1 MELCRRTI
9 SPISLSKAADRRAQQ
24 FLLWLI
30 FPPMDGPNVT
40 DSSRLI
46 RHNLLMQRKLS
57 GLLEWRSEAGGHAH
71 GESTDMIRPLLLRR
85 HDSLSLQLL
94 FEDVTVSKLQT
105 EIDHEAGLVQQL
117 RARESRMGG
126 RPSTTSSSVQ
136 AELEDLRLQCAEL
149 ERQLQKDSDSALA
162 EHARFRAELRA
173 ETDEMRLHE
182 DKSAGNIH
190 EVQALEMSLA
200 EAWRA
205 VRQESQ
211 QARDMHE
218 ESGVEQLQQQI
229 LAEQH
234 RCQELESACE
244 KMSMAASEAEETA
257 SRLHKFEQEM
267 ALQCQT
273 LKDEKAELSAS
284 MAASSTPEGSAAET
298 ASLRAERLETNMKVR
313 DLEQENEMLSRVQ
326 VEEQSFREEAVHRN
340 SEVEE
345 WQTRCSELEAG
356 AQNAGSLHEQ
366 LQLKAEELTSA
377 LADLDAAKKSQLMTQ
392 ELAESLEKSY
402 KALKVEYTTC
412 QEELSEVRQ
421 RVQEKEE
428 KEQNT
433 GEKRE
438 EAEKAERRAP
448 TARISGESNSLGSTV
463 AALRRARASLAG
475 EALTP
480 QTAQAPKEPASPS
493 SPSSPP
499 KDVSA
504 GLKALQRLK
513 AAAAGKPKA
522 DASAESPL
530 SPSGSRAVTSLIAN
544 RSKANSLWL
553 KAAQATADPDAK
565 ES

>member
-1 MELCRRTI
+1 M
-9 SPISLSKAADRRAQQ
+9 
-24 FLLWLI
+24 
-30 FPPMDGPNVT
+30 
-40 DSSRLI
+40 
-46 RHNLLMQRKLS
+46 
-57 GLLEWRSEAGGHAH
+57 
-71 GESTDMIRPLLLRR
+71 
-85 HDSLSLQLL
+85 
-94 FEDVTVSKLQT
+94 
-105 EIDHEAGLVQQL
+105 
-117 RARESRMGG
+117 
-126 RPSTTSSSVQ
+126 
-136 AELEDLRLQCAEL
+136 
-149 ERQLQKDSDSALA
+149 
-162 EHARFRAELRA
+162 
-173 ETDEMRLHE
+173 
-182 DKSAGNIH
+182 
-190 EVQALEMSLA
+190 
-200 EAWRA
+200 
-205 VRQESQ
+205 
-211 QARDMHE
+211 
-218 ESGVEQLQQQI
+218 
-229 LAEQH
+229 
-234 RCQELESACE
+234 
-244 KMSMAASEAEETA
+244 
-257 SRLHKFEQEM
+257 
-267 ALQCQT
+267 
-273 LKDEKAELSAS
+273 
-284 MAASSTPEGSAAET
+284 
-298 ASLRAERLETNMKVR
+298 
-313 DLEQENEMLSRVQ
+313 
-326 VEEQSFREEAVHRN
+326 
-340 SEVEE
+340 EE

-544 RSKANSLWL
+544 RSKAGHPRQSKVNDGQRSARL
-553 KAAQATADPDAK
+553 
-565 ES
+565 SG